1 MDTKRFDT
9 EVGGLTST
17 LGDPTR
23 RGIYVAVRESSE
35 PATVSVI
42 ASAFDIHANV
52 ARHHLDRLVEDGYLR
67 VTSHARRKG
76 AGRPAKRYEATA
88 KEIAIQFPARR
99 HDLLAEMLV
108 KVVERL
114 DPVRAGIIAEEVGRE
129 YGAQLAAEIGLP
141 EDPDFAAA
149 VTSVARAMTGLGFDV
164 KGAVDDRRLLTRSC
178 PFGQTA
184 LDHPAVICRLDQ
196 GIVAGL
202 VGAVHQGATPV
213 VIPHTVSG
221 EACITCL

>member
-1 MDTKRFDT
+1 MDTKRFNT
-9 EVGGLTST
+9 EVGGLTAT

-42 ASAFDIHANV
+42 ASAFGIHANV

-67 VTSHARRKG
+67 VTTHARVKG
-76 AGRPAKRYEATA
+76 AGRPAKRYEATG

-114 DPVRAGIIAEEVGRE
+114 DPVRAGTIAEEVGRE
-129 YGAQLAAEIGLP
+129 YGTQLAAEIGLP
-141 EDPDFAAA
+141 DDPDFDAA
-149 VTSVARAMTGLGFDV
+149 VTSVARAMAGIGFDV
-164 KGAVDDRRLLTRSC
+164 RGAVDDRQLLTRSC

-184 LDHPAVICRLDQ
+184 LDHPEVVCRLDQ

-202 VGAVHQGATPV
+202 LGAANQGTTPV
-213 VIPHTVSG
+213 VIPHTASG
-221 EACITCL
+221 ETCIICL